1 MTPATLGVIAI
12 VGLVLVAS
20 YILARI
26 VGRWLAGLDS
36 LDSLGQREP
45 ADCTCCVPG
54 EGES

>member
-1 MTPATLGVIAI
+1 MTPAGLGLGA
-12 VGLVLVAS
+12 LFLAAS

-45 ADCTCCVPG
+45 ADDE
-54 EGES
+54 EGRQ